1 MPAFFST
8 EVTVFFGGCV
18 TSKSPFF
25 AVAVWANTSLLTHSM
40 VSPTL
45 ADTSAGV
52 NTRFSI
58 TIWMVAACAG
68 TATAPSAN
76 ASNNCRP
83 DNMGLSLLQAR
94 RNLFGVLLVALE
106 DFQSCL
112 QQALQLGVAGRRN
125 QQGFQRAVDC
135 LVIGHFV

>member
-1 MPAFFST
+1 
-8 EVTVFFGGCV
+8 
-18 TSKSPFF
+18 
-25 AVAVWANTSLLTHSM
+25 M
-40 VSPTL
+40 VSPTW

-83 DNMGLSLLQAR
+83 DNMGLSLFQAR

-135 LVIGHFV
+135 LVIGYFVGDIGLVVIRALELVDFGELVGGLLGQRLAGVV